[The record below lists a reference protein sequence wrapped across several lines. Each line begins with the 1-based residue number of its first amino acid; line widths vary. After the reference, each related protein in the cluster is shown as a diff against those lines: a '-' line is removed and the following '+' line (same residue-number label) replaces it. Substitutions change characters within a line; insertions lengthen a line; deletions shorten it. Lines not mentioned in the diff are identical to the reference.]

1 MRNGIYLLKGE
12 MRRLIKYRILTIS
25 LAVSVLWM
33 VLLYFLGTETAR
45 SFVGLLIAIDATIMS
60 MMLIGASLF
69 YERQENTL
77 KPLLV
82 TPVSI
87 GTMITVKVITTIY
100 VALQSALLVS
110 LFVYFVM
117 DINLQ
122 FIPLILLVSLVAT
135 VHAMIGFLLSLKA
148 KDFTGYLVA
157 IIVYAIFFAYPSLFT
172 ALDIVPTNLDFLL
185 VLSPSHGAFIYLDQ
199 IFFVEGAYAYDS
211 FIFIFSVGYLIA
223 VTAVLYLKWVKPRYP
238 ELAVRE

>member
-1 MRNGIYLLKGE
+1 MRNGIYLLKSE
-12 MRRLIKYRILTIS
+12 MRRLLKYRILTIS
-25 LAVSVLWM
+25 LAVSVMWM
-33 VLLYFLGTETAR
+33 ILLYFLGPESAR
-45 SFVGLLIAIDATIMS
+45 SFVGLFIAIDATIMS
-60 MMLIGASLF
+60 MMMIGASLF

-82 TPVSI
+82 TPVSV
-87 GTMITVKVITTIY
+87 GMMITVKVITTIY
-100 VALQSALLVS
+100 VALQSAVLVS

-157 IIVYAIFFAYPSLFT
+157 IIVYAILFAYPSLFM

-199 IFFVEGAYAYDS
+199 IFLIEGAYAYDS